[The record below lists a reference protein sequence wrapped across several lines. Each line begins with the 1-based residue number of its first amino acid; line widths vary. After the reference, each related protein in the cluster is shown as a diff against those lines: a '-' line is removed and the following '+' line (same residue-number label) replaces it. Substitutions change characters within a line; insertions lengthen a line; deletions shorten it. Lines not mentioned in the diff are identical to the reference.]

1 MRQSTQECE
10 HQGEVSLS
18 ARLSSR
24 DRIEHASLTTIELV
38 IFWGVI
44 GAVLYLIA
52 ERGRG
57 QAAGVSLS

>member
-1 MRQSTQECE
+1 M
-10 HQGEVSLS
+10 S